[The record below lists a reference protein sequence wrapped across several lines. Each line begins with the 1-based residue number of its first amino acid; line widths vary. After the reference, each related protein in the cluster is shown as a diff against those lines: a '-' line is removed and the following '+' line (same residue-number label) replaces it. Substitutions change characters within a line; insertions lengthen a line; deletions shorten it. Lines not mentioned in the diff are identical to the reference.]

1 MVGTFC
7 FRPIE
12 SYLLVSGKGFMRVY
26 SFAAA
31 LIGWTSLLVRYIAD
45 GDFQSVAQTVSYL
58 SYFSIL
64 SNILVALTLTL
75 AAVLPAGQWHWLT
88 RPFAATAIAL
98 YISITGLPFAFQSLA
113 DLQGWQLA
121 ADIGLHRV
129 MPISFLLFW
138 LVFVPKGTLALHHS
152 FVWIAFPTIYV
163 IYLLLCG
170 PCYGFLDIG
179 VLGFDRVLGNIGLMV
194 VGFLGLGQSLV
205 LIDRLRGR
213 SQQSALSNVNAT

>member
-1 MVGTFC
+1 
-7 FRPIE
+7 
-12 SYLLVSGKGFMRVY
+12 MRVY

-31 LIGWTSLLVRYIAD
+31 LIGWTCLLVQYIGD
-45 GDFQSVAQTVSYL
+45 GNFQSVAQTVSYL

-64 SNILVALTLTL
+64 SNILVALTLTT
-75 AAVLPAGQWHWLT
+75 AAVLPSGHWLT

-98 YISITGLPFAFQSLA
+98 YISVTGLPFAFRSLA

-138 LVFVPKGTLALHHS
+138 VVFVPKGTLALHHS
-152 FVWIAFPTIYV
+152 FAWMIFPTIYL

-170 PCYGFLDIG
+170 PCYAFLDIRI
-179 VLGFDRVLGNIGLMV
+179 LGFHRLLGNIGLTV
-194 VGFLGLGQSLV
+194 VAFWGLGQSLAV
-205 LIDRLRGR
+205 IDRLCGR
-213 SQQSALSNVNAT
+213 SQQSALSNADARWRSC